1 MKKESRFINV
11 KCKDCENEQVIFNK
25 VSNDVECRICG
36 RTLAKPTGGLAELKS
51 KVVEEVD

>member
-1 MKKESRFINV
+1 MKTRSKFIKV
-11 KCKDCENEQVIFNK
+11 KCKDCENQQVIFNK

-36 RTLAKPTGGLAELKS
+36 RTLAIPTGGLAELKS

>member
-1 MKKESRFINV
+1 MKKRSRFIEV
-11 KCKDCENEQVIFNK
+11 KCKDCENQQVIFNK

-51 KVVEEVD
+51 KVVDEVD